1 MSGIFTNRVDSILA
15 NATDAAWLSQ
25 RVVANNV
32 ANVNTPNFKRS
43 EVSFQDKLQ
52 AALKG
57 QKEGFMQVT
66 HAKHIADTPRV
77 SLEDIRPEVYRVR
90 NTSLRT
96 DGNNVDMDVEMAKLA
111 EIQLLYRTLID
122 VISARQ
128 TRLRTAIMEG
138 R

>member
-1 MSGIFTNRVDSILA
+1 MSGIFTSRVDEILG

-25 RVVANNV
+25 RVVANNI

-52 AALKG
+52 AAIKG
-57 QKEGFMQVT
+57 QKEGFMNVT
-66 HAKHIADTPRV
+66 HPKHIGDSPRV
-77 SLEDIRPEVYRVR
+77 ALEDIRPEIYRVR

-96 DGNNVDMDVEMAKLA
+96 DGNNVDLDIEMAKLA
-111 EIQLLYRTLID
+111 QIQMLYSTLLE
-122 VISARQ
+122 VIGARQ
-128 TRLRTAIMEG
+128 ARLRTAISEG

>member
-1 MSGIFTNRVDSILA
+1 MSGMFSGKVDKILA
-15 NATDAAWLSQ
+15 NAMDAAWLNQ
-25 RVVANNV
+25 RVIANNM

-57 QKEGFMQVT
+57 QREGFMDVR
-66 HAKHIADTPRV
+66 HAKHIGDSPRV
-77 SLEDIRPEVYRVR
+77 ALEEIKPEIYRVR

-96 DGNNVDMDVEMAKLA
+96 DGNNVDMDIEMARLA
-111 EIQLLYRTLID
+111 EVQLLYSALLE
-122 VISARQ
+122 VISARHS
-128 TRLRTAIMEG
+128 RLRTAITEG